1 MTIPMKGNV
10 FVKPEI
16 PLDVPICQYMRLDY
30 FISLLA
36 TGEYFVRPRCE
47 FEDAFEAKM
56 PLPNMFPIHEAGKT
70 VSSEVLEDE
79 MQKMSEKLEANK
91 ENGKL
96 LTSCWCLQTCENLLM
111 WNCYASKV
119 GVRIKST
126 VRRFLSA
133 LNTDAYDILC
143 GRMNYTVYSYYID
156 DFLFTKDKGYGG
168 EDEFRFYFM
177 PKATDQD
184 SDSEKPKPVRI
195 KVNLSEL
202 IEDVM
207 LSPYIE
213 TRTANEICKMINDKY
228 KITMRPSSLKIN
240 R

>member
-1 MTIPMKGNV
+1 M
-10 FVKPEI
+10 FVKAEI
-16 PLDVPICQYMRLDY
+16 PLDAPICQYMRLDY

-47 FEDAFEAKM
+47 FEDAFEANL
-56 PLPNMFPIHEAGKT
+56 PLPKMLPIHEAGKT
-70 VSSEVLEDE
+70 VPQQVLDE
-79 MQKMSEKLEANK
+79 EINKMSEKLEANR

-96 LTSCWCLQTCENLLM
+96 LTSCWCLQMCENLLM
-111 WNCYASKV
+111 WNCYASKI

-126 VRRFLSA
+126 VHRFVSA
-133 LNTDAYDILC
+133 LDTDAYDILC
-143 GRMNYTVYSYYID
+143 GRMNYTVYNYYND
-156 DFLFTKDKGYGG
+156 DFLFSKDKGYGG

-177 PKATDQD
+177 PKNSDPE

-195 KVNLSEL
+195 KVNLLEL

-213 TRTANEICKMINDKY
+213 TRAANEICKFAKDKCG
-228 KITMRPSSLKIN
+228 ITMRPSSLKIN

>member
-1 MTIPMKGNV
+1 MEGNV
-10 FVKPEI
+10 FLKAEI
-16 PLDVPICQYMRLDY
+16 PLDAPICQYMRLDY
-30 FISLLA
+30 FISLLK
-36 TGEYFVRPRCE
+36 TGEYFVRPRRE
-47 FEDAFEAKM
+47 FEDAFEANL
-56 PLPNMFPIHEAGKT
+56 PLPKMFPIHEAEKT
-70 VSSEVLEDE
+70 IPQQVLDE
-79 MQKMSEKLEANK
+79 EINKMSEKLEANR

-111 WNCYASKV
+111 WNCYASKI

-133 LNTDAYDILC
+133 INTDAYDILC
-143 GRMNYTVYSYYID
+143 GRMNYTGYNYYND

-168 EDEFRFYFM
+168 EDEFRFYFI

-207 LSPYIE
+207 LSPYID
-213 TRTANEICKMINDKY
+213 TRAANEICKLAKV
-228 KITMRPSSLKIN
+228 KCGITMRPSSLKIN

>member
-1 MTIPMKGNV
+1 MKGNV
-10 FVKPEI
+10 FVKAEI

-36 TGEYFVRPRCE
+36 TEEYFVRPRCE
-47 FEDAFEAKM
+47 FEDAFEANL
-56 PLPNMFPIHEAGKT
+56 PLPKLFPAHEAGKT
-70 VSSEVLEDE
+70 VPSEVQEVE
-79 MQKMSEKLEANK
+79 IQKMSEKLEANR

-96 LTSCWCLQTCENLLM
+96 LTSCWCLQMCENLLM
-111 WNCYASKV
+111 WNCYASKI

-126 VRRFLSA
+126 VRRFVSA
-133 LNTDAYDILC
+133 LDTDAYYILC
-143 GRMNYTVYSYYID
+143 GRMNYTVYNYYND
-156 DFLFTKDKGYGG
+156 DFLFSKDKGYGG

-177 PKATDQD
+177 PKNSDPE

-213 TRTANEICKMINDKY
+213 TRAANEICKLAKDKCG
-228 KITMRPSSLKIN
+228 ITMRPSSLKIN

>member
-1 MTIPMKGNV
+1 MEPNV
-10 FVKPEI
+10 FVKAEI
-16 PLDVPICQYMRLDY
+16 PLDAPICQYMRLDY

-47 FEDAFEAKM
+47 FEDAFEANL
-56 PLPNMFPIHEAGKT
+56 PLPKMLPIHEAGKT
-70 VSSEVLEDE
+70 VPQQVLDE
-79 MQKMSEKLEANK
+79 EINKMSEKLEANR

-96 LTSCWCLQTCENLLM
+96 LTSCWCLQMCENLLM
-111 WNCYASKV
+111 WNCYASKI

-126 VRRFLSA
+126 VHRFVSA
-133 LNTDAYDILC
+133 LDTDAYDILC
-143 GRMNYTVYSYYID
+143 GRMNYTVYNYYND
-156 DFLFTKDKGYGG
+156 DFLFSKDKGYGG

-177 PKATDQD
+177 PKNSDPE

-195 KVNLSEL
+195 KVNLLEL

-213 TRTANEICKMINDKY
+213 TRAANEICKFAKDKCG
-228 KITMRPSSLKIN
+228 ITMRPSSLKIN

>member
-79 MQKMSEKLEANK
+79 MQKMSEKLEAN
-91 ENGKL
+91 
-96 LTSCWCLQTCENLLM
+96 
-111 WNCYASKV
+111 
-119 GVRIKST
+119 
-126 VRRFLSA
+126 
-133 LNTDAYDILC
+133 
-143 GRMNYTVYSYYID
+143 
-156 DFLFTKDKGYGG
+156 
-168 EDEFRFYFM
+168 
-177 PKATDQD
+177 
-184 SDSEKPKPVRI
+184 
-195 KVNLSEL
+195 
-202 IEDVM
+202 
-207 LSPYIE
+207 
-213 TRTANEICKMINDKY
+213 
-228 KITMRPSSLKIN
+228 
-240 R
+240 

>member
-1 MTIPMKGNV
+1 MKGNV
-10 FVKPEI
+10 FVKAEI

-36 TGEYFVRPRCE
+36 NKEYFVRPRCD
-47 FEDAFEAKM
+47 FEDAFEVNL
-56 PLPNMFPIHEAGKT
+56 PLPKMFPVHEAGKT
-70 VSSEVLEDE
+70 APSEVQEVE
-79 MQKMSEKLEANK
+79 IQKMSEKLEANR

-111 WNCYASKV
+111 WNCYASKI

-126 VRRFLSA
+126 VRRFVSA

-143 GRMNYTVYSYYID
+143 GRMNYTVYNYYND
-156 DFLFTKDKGYGG
+156 DFLFSKDKGYGG

-177 PKATDQD
+177 PKNSDPE

-213 TRTANEICKMINDKY
+213 TRTANKICKLAKDKCG
-228 KITMRPSSLKIN
+228 ITMRPSSLKIN